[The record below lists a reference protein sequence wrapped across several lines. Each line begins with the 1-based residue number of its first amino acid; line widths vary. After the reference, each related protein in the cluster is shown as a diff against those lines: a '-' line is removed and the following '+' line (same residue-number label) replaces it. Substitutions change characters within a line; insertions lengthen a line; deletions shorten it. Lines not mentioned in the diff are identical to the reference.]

1 MTQGRKSYTAR
12 ALGCLLAA
20 ALMLAALAPAGAWAQ
35 ADTEY
40 QIAPNIPNANDGGS
54 GGKPSGSNGESTH
67 GGTNASDPGAS
78 NAVPTLS
85 SDSSDDSGAP
95 ILLILLAAIAA
106 VCTGV
111 AVWRLRQD
119 SGPPDRGPGAGDK
132 PSTSAAGETQS
143 L

>member
-40 QIAPNIPNANDGGS
+40 QIAPNIPSANGGS
-54 GGKPSGSNGESTH
+54 GGTPSGGEST
-67 GGTNASDPGAS
+67 GGGANANNSGSS

-85 SDSSDDSGAP
+85 SDSSDDGGAP

-119 SGPPDRGPGAGDK
+119 SSPSDREPGPGDK
-132 PSTSAAGETQS
+132 PSTSATGETQS